1 MNCEVCLEP
10 FDNTLHE
17 PYKLKLCSHNLCVGC
32 LAKNIFA
39 INKCP
44 QCGILING
52 EFFSIYDEFEDLGE
66 IKTLVNI
73 NINIYFILHCYYL
86 LFIIIVR

>member
-10 FDNTLHE
+10 FDNTSHE
-17 PYKLKLCSHNLCVGC
+17 PYNLKLCSHNLCVGC

-73 NINIYFILHCYYL
+73 NINIYFILHC
-86 LFIIIVR
+86 